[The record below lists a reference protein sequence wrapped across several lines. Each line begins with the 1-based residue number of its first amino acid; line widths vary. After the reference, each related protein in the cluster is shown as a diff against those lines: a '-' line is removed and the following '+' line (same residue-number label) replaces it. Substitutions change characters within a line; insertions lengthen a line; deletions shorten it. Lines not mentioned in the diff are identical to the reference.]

1 MSINIALP
9 TKEGT
14 KNAVV
19 ALPVG
24 GIVPLRE
31 AVKQCLGNELPS
43 QNFTLT
49 DTLKDITNDEDVA
62 DLCDGATLVVT
73 NVKDG
78 QLAAPARERISFQ
91 PHPKTLTMAG
101 DYEYFA
107 AQVSKLS
114 IEAAEQYI
122 SCTSSPQ
129 IS

>member
-9 TKEGT
+9 TKGGT

-19 ALPVG
+19 PLPVG

-31 AVKQCLGNELPS
+31 AVKQCLEHELPS
-43 QNFTLT
+43 QTFTLT

-62 DLCDGATLVVT
+62 QLLDGATLVVT

-107 AQVSKLS
+107 AQVN
-114 IEAAEQYI
+114 IV
-122 SCTSSPQ
+122 CR
-129 IS
+129 

>member
-31 AVKQCLGNELPS
+31 AVKQCLGHELPS
-43 QNFTLT
+43 QSFTLS

-62 DLCDGATLVVT
+62 QLLDGATLVVT

-107 AQVSKLS
+107 AQVSE
-114 IEAAEQYI
+114 I
-122 SCTSSPQ
+122 
-129 IS
+129 